1 MYKRQF
7 VVLVVLIAIVGAI
20 FASWV
25 RAHKQGR
32 HIACDECGGCSAH
45 NPDPVSYTHLDVY
58 KRQEHAIS
66 DESFDKWLEY
76 FKAIGL

>member
-1 MYKRQF
+1 MNLGTF

-20 FASWV
+20 IASWV

-45 NPDPVSYTHLDVY
+45 NPDRCPCAEEMGKDIDKAMREAE
-58 KRQEHAIS
+58 KRKPS
-66 DESFDKWLEY
+66 
-76 FKAIGL
+76 